1 MKLSIWLVA
10 AWLLAVSSL
19 AQVPYERIVNAQKEP
34 GNWLTYSGNYSGHR
48 YSPLLQITPSNVAG
62 LRVKWAHQFEG
73 GRTETSPIVVD
84 GVMYVTAPNSAMA
97 LDARTGRTLWKWMRP
112 IPKDYQSIGFGRV
125 NRGPAILDNQLFVA
139 TLDCYLVA
147 LDLKSGA
154 ERWSAQVE
162 DYKPGYSMTLAPL
175 AIKGK
180 VLVGVSGG
188 EAGIRGFVDAYDA
201 VTGARSWRFWTVP
214 APGEPGYQTWPQEGT
229 LKDSWKTGGGSTWV
243 TGSYDPDSNLVY
255 WGIGNPGPDWN
266 ADSRPGDNLYT
277 CSLVALDGDTGAL
290 KWHFQFTPHDTHD
303 WDSTH
308 VPVLFEA
315 EVRGV
320 KRKLVAV
327 ANRNAFFYV
336 LDRTSGEFIAGRA
349 YAKQTWAKGL
359 DDRGRPMV
367 IPNTEPSAEGTIAYP
382 NLNGATVWFSPSYS
396 PLTNLFYVSVRE
408 LGSIYYK
415 REAEYKPGTFFAGG
429 GEANIPKSEKSGAI
443 RALEVAT
450 GNMRWE
456 FPLHTASWSGV
467 LSTGGGLV
475 FSGSDEGNFFAL
487 DAGSGK
493 PLWDFQTGGAI
504 ASNPI
509 SFSVD
514 GKQYVCIAADRVLY
528 VFGL

>member
-1 MKLSIWLVA
+1 MKWPVC
-10 AWLLAVSSL
+10 LACVTAF
-19 AQVPYERIVNAQKEP
+19 AQVPYDRIVHAQNEP
-34 GNWLTYSGNYSGHR
+34 GNWITYSGNYSGHR
-48 YSPLLQITPSNVAG
+48 FSPLDQITPANVSG
-62 LRVKWAHQFEG
+62 LHVKWAHQFDTP
-73 GRTETSPIVVD
+73 RTETSPIVVD
-84 GVMYVTAPNSAMA
+84 GVMYITAPNSASA
-97 LDARTGRTLWKWMRP
+97 LDARTGRELWKWSRP

-125 NRGPAILDNQLFVA
+125 NRGPAILDGQLFVA

-147 LDLKSGA
+147 LDIRSGA
-154 ERWSAQVE
+154 ERWSTKVE

-201 VTGARSWRFWTVP
+201 GTGNRAWRFWTVP
-214 APGEPGYQTWPQEGT
+214 APGEPGHETWP
-229 LKDSWKTGGGSTWV
+229 KDEKYKDTWKTGGGSTWV
-243 TGSYDPDSNLVY
+243 TGSYDPDLNLVY

-266 ADSRPGDNLYT
+266 ADSRIGDNLYT

-308 VPVLFEA
+308 VPVLFEG

-336 LDRTSGEFIAGRA
+336 LDRSSGEFITGRE

-359 DDRGRPMV
+359 DDRGHPMM
-367 IPNTEPSAEGTIAYP
+367 IPNKEPSAEGTIAWP

-396 PLTNLFYVSVRE
+396 PKTSLFYVSVRE
-408 LGSIYYK
+408 IGSIYYK

-429 GEANIPKSEKSGAI
+429 GEAGIPRGEKSGAI

-450 GNMRWE
+450 GKLRWE

-487 DAGSGK
+487 DALSGK

-509 SFSVD
+509 SFTVD
-514 GKQYVCIAADRVLY
+514 GKQCIAIAADRVLY
-528 VFGL
+528 VFSL